1 MVLLHISLVFL
12 AADSQ
17 TMLVFL
23 PGGHA
28 APDMALRLVHIQ
40 NNPRLG
46 GQAGVDVGQAVG
58 DVCWCPIRNK
68 KFYSICEDV
77 FSTESFSSNFASLVK
92 LL

>member
-1 MVLLHISLVFL
+1 MVLLHILLVFL

-68 KFYSICEDV
+68 KF
-77 FSTESFSSNFASLVK
+77 
-92 LL
+92 